1 MWRYFERVADC
12 RRGRM
17 RRPSQNG
24 VRKARWDNRHRV
36 VIDVCP
42 KPKGALNLT
51 PKDPSVEAPSHS
63 GDKPGAFQMA
73 STLDLQKRC
82 EQRWA
87 ARFSRPAE
95 PIVAL
100 KHRIERQDQELA
112 ATGEAA
118 EASPG
123 RRPDPDLVAA

>member
-1 MWRYFERVADC
+1 
-12 RRGRM
+12 
-17 RRPSQNG
+17 
-24 VRKARWDNRHRV
+24 
-36 VIDVCP
+36 
-42 KPKGALNLT
+42 
-51 PKDPSVEAPSHS
+51 
-63 GDKPGAFQMA
+63 MA
-73 STLDLQKRC
+73 SVPLDLQKKC

-100 KHRIERQDQELA
+100 KHRIERQGQELA

-123 RRPDPDLVAA
+123 RRPDPDLAAAKKGRERWLERRPRR